1 MNKVRHIFTF
11 ALLTL
16 LFAAC
21 SEDDII
27 QASQTPSTGETE
39 RTETVT
45 FTATV
50 DYSIEE
56 TGYGAAKAST
66 RAISGDEDDIP
77 TRFYAQAYDE
87 TAGGTLSRIVKS
99 TPNTEGKI
107 VFSITGLNP
116 NHTYTYMFWADN
128 ADGDADPT
136 DLCRIPYTAGNI
148 AFAATENG
156 KPTSVNKTVDMK
168 HAVTKVT
175 LQTTK
180 AVATT
185 YSKEI
190 SLAASCASLYNVQD
204 PASST
209 FPDTEANKTMTMG
222 NSGLTANSEVLSTY
236 IIPKPND
243 QGQNQTVTINAH
255 TMTMTLD
262 NIPLEANKHV
272 ILQGDLST
280 DNSKWRNAP
289 AALVEETFYSYFF
302 DENGNPKGHDYGGS
316 YVFDNATTNDIISF
330 IQSIMKVD
338 SFDLP
343 NNYMTERKYI
353 TSNLF
358 VMRYIF
364 FGTPQGDAYRFDFT
378 FNGNT
383 TIFYIATTSSST
395 YPDFST
401 IYPGI

>member
-21 SEDDII
+21 SEDDILR
-27 QASQTPSTGETE
+27 TPSTGETE
-39 RTETVT
+39 GTETVT

-56 TGYGAAKAST
+56 MGNSAAKAST

-87 TAGGTLSRIVKS
+87 TAGGTLSKIVKS

-116 NHTYTYMFWADN
+116 SHTYTYMFWADN

-175 LQTTK
+175 LRTTK

-204 PASST
+204 PALST
-209 FPDTEANKTMTMG
+209 FPDTKASKTMTMG
-222 NSGLTANSEVLSTY
+222 NSELAANSEVLSTY
-236 IIPKPND
+236 IIPNPN
-243 QGQNQTVTINAH
+243 NQTVTIGAH

-262 NIPLEANKHV
+262 NIPLEANKH
-272 ILQGDLST
+272 ITLQGDLST
-280 DNSKWRNAP
+280 DNSKWKNAP

-302 DENGNPKGHDYGGS
+302 DEHGNPKGGKDVGAYG
-316 YVFDNATTNDIISF
+316 FANATTNDIISF

-343 NNYMTERKYI
+343 NDYYTDRRNI
-353 TSNLF
+353 TSNLY
-358 VMRYIF
+358 VTRY
-364 FGTPQGDAYRFDFT
+364 PYNAQGDNYRFVFIY
-378 FNGNT
+378 NGNQ
-383 TIFYIATTSSST
+383 TIFYILTTNISS

-401 IYPGI
+401 IYPGT